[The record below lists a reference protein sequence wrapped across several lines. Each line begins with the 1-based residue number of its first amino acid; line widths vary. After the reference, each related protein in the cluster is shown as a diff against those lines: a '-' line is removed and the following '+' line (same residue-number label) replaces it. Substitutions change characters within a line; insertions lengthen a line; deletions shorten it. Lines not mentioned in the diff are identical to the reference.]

1 MVVVWEQARCCTR
14 GRLPLGLVFRQV
26 KSGNNGADGS
36 NSCLLCSAWLFHPF
50 SINISTRGNA
60 DSIVAL
66 LVLLT
71 VLFVMRKQ
79 LVLAALT

>member
-1 MVVVWEQARCCTR
+1 M
-14 GRLPLGLVFRQV
+14 L
-26 KSGNNGADGS
+26 SS
-36 NSCLLCSAWLFHPF
+36 SWLFHPF

-71 VLFVMRKQ
+71 VLLVMRKQ
-79 LVLAALT
+79 LVLAALTYDAAPKEEQWHTQTTLI